1 MKTWRL
7 ITAALL
13 LASTT
18 ALSLSATA
26 NMGDDEPGPT
36 PNADATAGKKAIEA
50 KDWKRA
56 TELLTKA
63 AAADPK
69 NADVQNWLGFAQ
81 RKQGNLDAAFS
92 AYDKALKL
100 NPRHKAAHEYIGET
114 YLLVG
119 DVAGGEGERVP
130 RLRPR
135 LARALPGRRPPR
147 FARAH
152 VAAVPRRRRAP
163 GGTRR
168 APVRENRTR
177 RRRNAHAVPASA
189 DPRAPAP
196 ADRRT
201 APARATASRHATV
214 QPTVRP
220 ATAAPDSRRTAVVPR
235 AAPAAP
241 PYPPIPLQW

>member
-7 ITAALL
+7 ITATLC

-18 ALSLSATA
+18 ALPLSATA

-100 NPRHKAAHEYIGET
+100 NPRHKAAHEYIGEA
-114 YLLVG
+114 YLISGKLPQ
-119 DVAGGEGERVP
+119 AEQH
-130 RLRPR
+130 
-135 LARALPGRRPPR
+135 LAELQKLC
-147 FARAH
+147 
-152 VAAVPRRRRAP
+152 
-163 GGTRR
+163 T
-168 APVRENRTR
+168 
-177 RRRNAHAVPASA
+177 
-189 DPRAPAP
+189 
-196 ADRRT
+196 
-201 APARATASRHATV
+201 
-214 QPTVRP
+214 
-220 ATAAPDSRRTAVVPR
+220 
-235 AAPAAP
+235 
-241 PYPPIPLQW
+241 PIPCEEYKDLKRAVDEYKKTNKQ